1 MKDTVT
7 SPLVFFVNG
16 RKVTD
21 ADVDPEW
28 TLLYYLRNKLR
39 LCGTKLG
46 CGEGGCGACTVMVS
60 KYDRDKKHIV
70 HLAVNACLAP
80 ICSMHGLAVT
90 TVEGIGS
97 TKTKLHPVQER
108 LAKAHGSQ
116 CGFCTPGIV
125 MSMYALLRSLPGK
138 PTMKDMEVAL
148 QGNLCR
154 CTGYRPI
161 LEGFKTFTEEWE
173 RDRLTN
179 GTNGINGSVQ
189 NGNGV
194 CAMGENCCKNKKP
207 GDEEEKEELFSPS
220 EFTPYDKSQEPT
232 FPPELQLND
241 TYDKEY
247 LQIRGP
253 RATWYRPQT
262 LTQLL
267 ELKAKFPEAKLVVG
281 NSEIGVEVKFKKFF
295 YPVLIQPSL
304 IPELTQPRVEENG
317 VWIGGATSLNDMR
330 AILSEQIEKLPSHKS
345 RVYVAIVEMLHW
357 FAGNQIRNV
366 AAIGGNIMTGSP
378 ISDMNP
384 ILMAARCRLLLESK
398 AEGTREVTMDGS
410 FYTSYRKNIVRPDE
424 VLRAIYIPHTAET
437 QYFKAYKQARR
448 RDDDIA
454 IVNAAFNVTLDIQS
468 DGAVVK
474 DCEFAFGGMAPTTV
488 LAKKTTEQ
496 MINKPW
502 NQSLLEDTWRNLM
515 ADLPLDHSAPGGM
528 IQYRRSLTLS
538 LFYKFYIAVSVD
550 TQVTP
555 ISSRD
560 KSGAQTFH
568 TLPTKS
574 SQYFQVA
581 KSDLVGRPIVHASA
595 FKQATGEAIYCDDIP
610 KYQTELYL
618 AFVVSSKPHAK
629 ILSVDPSTALAMEG
643 VRGWVDERDVPG
655 QKNYVGGIIH
665 DDVIFARD
673 VVTCVGQPIGGVIA
687 EDQLIAQRA
696 AALVK
701 VTYEELPAI
710 FSIQEAI
717 EHKSFFNLEPSVYGR
732 GNVDE
737 EFLKVDHILEGEVS
751 VGGQEHFYLE
761 TNVSVAVP
769 KLEDGCMEIFVSS
782 QHPSEIQ
789 EMTAHALGVPSN
801 RIVAKTKR
809 LGGGFGG
816 KEVRSFI
823 VALPCAVAANKLGV
837 PVRCMLDRDEDIVM
851 TGQRNPFYG
860 KYKVGFS
867 KSGKLQVCEVWLYNN
882 AGCSYDLS
890 TAVMRRAIFH
900 CTNSFYVPHVRVNAF
915 VCKTNLSSNTAFRAF
930 GAPQSLLIA
939 ETMGHHV
946 AQFLKLDYADF
957 ARSNLFVTGNLTH
970 YNQVLEHCTL
980 GRCFE
985 QVHESGKYKE
995 RRKQCEE
1002 FNRHNRLRKRGVAIV
1017 PVLFGVAFETLF
1029 LNQAG
1034 ALVLIYVDGSVLISH
1049 CGTEM
1054 GQGIHTKMIQ
1064 VAARGLNIPAELIFI
1079 NETATDKV
1087 PNASPTAASV
1097 GSDLNGMAI
1106 LDACSKLNER
1116 LKPYKEKNPTGKWQ
1130 DWVKAAFFDR
1140 TSLAATGYFKT
1151 PDIGY
1156 DMKKNEGAI
1165 FNYFGYGA
1173 SVSEVEIDCL
1183 TGDHQVRATEIVMD
1197 VGESL
1202 NPAID
1207 VGQVEGAFM
1216 QGYGL
1221 YVMEELMFSPSGVL
1235 YTRGPGTYKIPGFA
1249 DIPAE
1254 FNVSLLKGAP
1264 NPRAVY
1270 SSKAVGEPPLLLAS
1284 SVYFAI
1290 RDAIDAYRKQELGR
1304 EDYYRLD
1311 SPATPAKIRL
1321 LCEDSITKEFP
1332 APEPGSYKPWN
1343 ISIQ

>member
-1 MKDTVT
+1 MKDKTT
-7 SPLVFFVNG
+7 STLLFFVNG
-16 RKVTD
+16 KKVVD
-21 ADVDPEW
+21 DGVDPEW

-60 KYDRDKKHIV
+60 KYDRVKKHIV

-97 TKTKLHPVQER
+97 TRTKLHPVQER

-116 CGFCTPGIV
+116 CGFCTPGII

-138 PTMKDMEVAL
+138 PNMKDMEVAL

-173 RDRLTN
+173 QSRVTN
-179 GTNGINGSVQ
+179 GSAGLQ
-189 NGNGV
+189 NGA
-194 CAMGENCCKNKKP
+194 CSMGKDCCKNKQTN
-207 GDEEEKEELFSPS
+207 GALEEKEELFSPS
-220 EFTPYDKSQEPT
+220 EFIPYDKSQEPI
-232 FPPELQLND
+232 FPPELQVD
-241 TYDKEY
+241 DSYDREFLEVKGA
-247 LQIRGP
+247 QV
-253 RATWYRPQT
+253 TWYRPQT
-262 LTQLL
+262 LDQLL
-267 ELKAKFPEAKLVVG
+267 KLKQQFPHAKIVVG
-281 NSEIGVEVKFKKFF
+281 NSELGVEVKFKKFL

-304 IPELTQPRVEENG
+304 IPELNQARVENNG
-317 VWIGGATSLNDMR
+317 VWVGGATTLNDLKC
-330 AILSEQIEKLPSHKS
+330 ILSEQINSLPAYKT

-366 AAIGGNIMTGSP
+366 AALGGNIMTGSP
-378 ISDMNP
+378 ISDLNP
-384 ILMAARCRLLLESK
+384 ILMAARCRLLLESQK
-398 AEGTREVTMDGS
+398 DGTREVTMDGS
-410 FYTSYRKNIVRPDE
+410 FFTSYRKNVVREDE

-454 IVNAAFNVTLDIQS
+454 IVNAAFNVTFDKLGP
-468 DGAVVK
+468 GAFIK

-488 LAKKTTEQ
+488 LAPLTRAHLLNRQ
-496 MINKPW
+496 W
-502 NQSLLEDTWRNLM
+502 NDSLLEDTWTQLM
-515 ADLPLDHSAPGGM
+515 TDLPLDASAPGGM
-528 IQYRRSLTLS
+528 IQYRQSLTLS
-538 LFYKFYIAVSVD
+538 LFYKYYLAISGE
-550 TQVTP
+550 TGVTTL
-555 ISSRD
+555 SDRE
-560 KSGAQTFH
+560 KSGADTFH

-574 SQYFQVA
+574 SQYFQVVPSTQD
-581 KSDLVGRPIVHASA
+581 KTDMVGRPIVHASA

-610 KYQTELYL
+610 KYESELYL
-618 AFVVSSKPHAK
+618 AFVLSTKPHAK
-629 ILSVDPSTALAMEG
+629 LLRVDPSAALALEG

-655 QKNYVGGIIH
+655 DRNHVGSIIH
-665 DDVIFARD
+665 DDVIFSRD
-673 VVTCVGQPIGGVIA
+673 KVTCIGQPIGAVIA
-687 EDQLIAQRA
+687 DNQLIAQRA
-696 AALVK
+696 AQLVK
-701 VTYEELPAI
+701 VTYEDLPAI
-710 FSIQEAI
+710 LTIEEAI
-717 EHKSFFNLEPSVYGR
+717 EHKSFFNLDPNVYQR

-737 EFLKVDHILEGEVS
+737 EFPKAQHVLEGEVS
-751 VGGQEHFYLE
+751 TGGQEHFYLE

-769 KLEDGCMEIFVSS
+769 KQEDGCLEVFVSS

-789 EMTAHALGVPSN
+789 EMIAHALDVPNN
-801 RIVAKTKR
+801 RIVARTKR

-837 PVRCMLDRDEDIVM
+837 PVRCMLDRDEDMVM

-867 KSGKLQVCEVWLYNN
+867 DSGKLHVAEFWLYNN

-890 TAVMRRAIFH
+890 TAVMRRAITH
-900 CTNSFYVPHVRVNAF
+900 ATNSHYIPHVRVNAF
-915 VCKTNLSSNTAFRAF
+915 VCKTNMASNTAFRAF
-930 GAPQSLLIA
+930 GAPQALMIG
-939 ETMGHHV
+939 ETMTHEV
-946 AQFLKLDYADF
+946 AHYLKMDYAAF
-957 ARSNLFVTGNLTH
+957 AQLNMYASGQSTH
-970 YNQVLEHCTL
+970 FNQTLEHCTVARCMEEVTQS
-980 GRCFE
+980 GRYE
-985 QVHESGKYKE
+985 Q
-995 RRKQCEE
+995 RRKECEE
-1002 FNRHNRLRKRGVAIV
+1002 YNRKNRYRKRGVAIV
-1017 PVLFGVAFETLF
+1017 PVTFGVAFETAF

-1034 ALVLIYVDGSVLISH
+1034 AMVLVYTDGSVLIAHS
-1049 CGTEM
+1049 GTEM

-1064 VAARGLNIPAELIFI
+1064 VAARGLNIPVEMIYI

-1087 PNASPTAASV
+1087 PNSSPTAASV

-1106 LDACSKLNER
+1106 LDACNKLNER
-1116 LKPYKEKNPTGKWQ
+1116 LSPYKKKNPTGKWQ

-1140 TSLAATGYFKT
+1140 VSLAATGFYKT

-1156 DMKKNEGAI
+1156 DPKKNQGMI
-1165 FNYFGYGA
+1165 FNYFCFGA

-1216 QGYGL
+1216 QGYGM
-1221 YVMEELMFSPSGVL
+1221 YVMEELMYSPNGFL

-1249 DIPAE
+1249 DIPTE

-1290 RDAIDAYRKQELGR
+1290 RDAIDAARRESGK

-1311 SPATPAKIRL
+1311 TPATPAKIRL
-1321 LCEDSITKEFP
+1321 LCEDSITVKIPNP
-1332 APEPGSYKPWN
+1332 APGTYKPWN
-1343 ISIQ
+1343 IAVQ

>member
-1 MKDTVT
+1 M
-7 SPLVFFVNG
+7 
-16 RKVTD
+16 
-21 ADVDPEW
+21 A
-28 TLLYYLRNKLR
+28 
-39 LCGTKLG
+39 
-46 CGEGGCGACTVMVS
+46 
-60 KYDRDKKHIV
+60 

-574 SQYFQVA
+574 SQYFQVVPSTQA

-629 ILSVDPSTALAMEG
+629 ILSVDPSAALAMEG

-816 KEVRSFI
+816 KELI
-823 VALPCAVAANKLGV
+823 
-837 PVRCMLDRDEDIVM
+837 
-851 TGQRNPFYG
+851 
-860 KYKVGFS
+860 FS
-867 KSGKLQVCEVWLYNN
+867 
-882 AGCSYDLS
+882 
-890 TAVMRRAIFH
+890 
-900 CTNSFYVPHVRVNAF
+900 
-915 VCKTNLSSNTAFRAF
+915 
-930 GAPQSLLIA
+930 A

-1002 FNRHNRLRKRGVAIV
+1002 FNRVNV
-1017 PVLFGVAFETLF
+1017 
-1029 LNQAG
+1029 
-1034 ALVLIYVDGSVLISH
+1034 
-1049 CGTEM
+1049 
-1054 GQGIHTKMIQ
+1054 
-1064 VAARGLNIPAELIFI
+1064 ELTPQRVG
-1079 NETATDKV
+1079 NEYW
-1087 PNASPTAASV
+1087 SICSQ
-1097 GSDLNGMAI
+1097 
-1106 LDACSKLNER
+1106 DACSKLNER